1 MTVASMLAHPM
12 AVYAADIKD
21 TPTNTNNVLKETP
34 TVQDKT
40 EYQAVEE
47 AQAHVSHLEEQQQS
61 ANKNIQNT
69 KAHYDNTTTTKQQA
83 VKIKNDQ
90 ELQAY
95 QQVLNQHNL
104 VVASEKELNE
114 NSETLRQLETDRLNK
129 KTELNTANE
138 TLKNANTQL
147 LEAQKNASLAQ
158 EKIASQQQTVNDKQT
173 VYQQAVLYEEQAQ
186 KNLLKAQEDFEKAT
200 IAQTSAQ
207 DAYDLADQHYQEKS
221 NLVVETKK
229 ALDQAKEQADL
240 YKDDTLLAK
249 NVTTANN
256 NYQQALTNQTK
267 AKEEAEKLKAVLDEK
282 AQAVTTAQ
290 SAVEK
295 AQNEVKAKEAEK
307 AALEQE
313 LATSTTTADLT
324 KAQEDLDHAQKA
336 LKQAQD
342 EYNQANE
349 ALKTAQENLDKLNN
363 EIAEKERTVA
373 SLKTAYENSITAEAH
388 SFRGFLNYVKAQN
401 ATNSKLVKAIDYTLD
416 LFNYPVYS
424 DENNMWKEWV
434 EITQFTHMGE
444 KDDASSLGNIKN
456 SIEMLKMTNA
466 LRASQNDADIKPLKV
481 AYEEMASAIINANAN
496 GRYKYGHTGALWG
509 GENIAYV
516 SSSVEKGYVYEM
528 YRIYNSQKSDSPEN
542 YNDPDFIKYI
552 LSDVMNHNGLN
563 NDDVDKGIDE
573 KGIKLYQDVGFNNY
587 TVPYLFWFNQ
597 EQAVKTKYPTQAD
610 YDNRTDKK
618 KNDQDYH
625 NATGHLDNLLDQYET
640 TGVGYINVPKEGT
653 DVYGKPITYTY
664 TYYAQRFNNY
674 PKYGYAISVD
684 EFEQQVNDYQTYL
697 NNTKTNYE
705 NAKQQLT
712 DLTNNKSMLENEI
725 QTLQETANKK
735 DTALKQAQSAVE
747 TAQKTVDDIKQNGS
761 STKNRDALE
770 EKLKGIENKLR
781 DAKNNLATFQQNLAT
796 LTSEKDK
803 AAREYNKQLDE
814 VKEKDH
820 AVEDYKKALDEAT
833 ETLKQFQDNKKLA
846 QDNLTSKQ
854 NAYKKALEEQ
864 SQAKNEL
871 GLKQAALTSATTSYT
886 EDQDKMTQSSK
897 KYEEAKEHTKA
908 KKEELDE
915 ATHILSE
922 LTNVN
927 DDVKEAL
934 DQKELAVKEVKA
946 LEKEKSTLEEKIAEA
961 KKANVALKE
970 TYNQNNNTYQRYL
983 TSYNAIHDN
992 NLVNN
997 DSSLF
1002 TEYQQAMQLYQQAV
1016 LDEANARIAYETA
1029 LQQASTITQQLSEA
1043 RQDLEI
1049 KTNAYNNKLK
1059 ELFALLDIHSE
1070 IQHNYAIDDHDLD
1083 VQIVT
1088 LENAKSGLDETDIA
1102 TRLYNKENVEV
1113 KVIYDKDAHIDD
1125 VNKLNAYANKN
1136 DINALDY
1143 FTLSIVLK
1151 TADGLSSIT
1160 SLTQPMTFSV
1170 DISSYIKPGRTFYL
1184 LRLHDGLIDY
1194 IDLKQ
1199 EGDKLIF
1206 INDKYSS
1213 FLLGYKDKYETTNQ
1227 TTAKTNQ
1234 RPKVVATGDN
1244 TYLESWML
1252 TLIASAGMA
1261 MVLRKKQRD

>member
-1 MTVASMLAHPM
+1 MKLIA
-12 AVYAADIKD
+12 
-21 TPTNTNNVLKETP
+21 LK
-34 TVQDKT
+34 
-40 EYQAVEE
+40 
-47 AQAHVSHLEEQQQS
+47 
-61 ANKNIQNT
+61 
-69 KAHYDNTTTTKQQA
+69 
-83 VKIKNDQ
+83 
-90 ELQAY
+90 AY
-95 QQVLNQHNL
+95 Q
-104 VVASEKELNE
+104 
-114 NSETLRQLETDRLNK
+114 T
-129 KTELNTANE
+129 
-138 TLKNANTQL
+138 
-147 LEAQKNASLAQ
+147 
-158 EKIASQQQTVNDKQT
+158 
-173 VYQQAVLYEEQAQ
+173 
-186 KNLLKAQEDFEKAT
+186 
-200 IAQTSAQ
+200 
-207 DAYDLADQHYQEKS
+207 
-221 NLVVETKK
+221 
-229 ALDQAKEQADL
+229 
-240 YKDDTLLAK
+240 
-249 NVTTANN
+249 
-256 NYQQALTNQTK
+256 
-267 AKEEAEKLKAVLDEK
+267 
-282 AQAVTTAQ
+282 
-290 SAVEK
+290 
-295 AQNEVKAKEAEK
+295 
-307 AALEQE
+307 
-313 LATSTTTADLT
+313 
-324 KAQEDLDHAQKA
+324 
-336 LKQAQD
+336 
-342 EYNQANE
+342 
-349 ALKTAQENLDKLNN
+349 
-363 EIAEKERTVA
+363 
-373 SLKTAYENSITAEAH
+373 
-388 SFRGFLNYVKAQN
+388 
-401 ATNSKLVKAIDYTLD
+401 
-416 LFNYPVYS
+416 
-424 DENNMWKEWV
+424 
-434 EITQFTHMGE
+434 
-444 KDDASSLGNIKN
+444 
-456 SIEMLKMTNA
+456 
-466 LRASQNDADIKPLKV
+466 
-481 AYEEMASAIINANAN
+481 
-496 GRYKYGHTGALWG
+496 
-509 GENIAYV
+509 
-516 SSSVEKGYVYEM
+516 
-528 YRIYNSQKSDSPEN
+528 
-542 YNDPDFIKYI
+542 
-552 LSDVMNHNGLN
+552 
-563 NDDVDKGIDE
+563 
-573 KGIKLYQDVGFNNY
+573 VGFNNV
-587 TVPYLFWFNQ
+587 TSPYLGWYNV
-597 EQAVKTKYPTQAD
+597 ENAVKAKYPTKEA
-610 YDNRTDKK
+610 YDARTNKLLG
-618 KNDQDYH
+618 DQEYQY
-625 NATGHLDNLLDQYET
+625 ATGHRNNLLRNNET
-640 TGVGYINVPKEGT
+640 TGVAYITVPETLTAVNGAT
-653 DVYGKPITYTY
+653 HTRMNSYFV
-664 TYYAQRFNNY
+664 QRFEAHPRFND
-674 PKYGYAISVD
+674 SFTVD
-684 EFEQQVNDYQTYL
+684 EFEQQLHDYQTYL

-712 DLTNNKSMLENEI
+712 DLTSNKSTLENEI
-725 QTLQETANKK
+725 QTLQETAYKK

-781 DAKNNLATFQQNLAT
+781 DAKNNLAAFQQNVAT
-796 LTSEKDK
+796 LSSEKDK
-803 AAREYNKQLDE
+803 AATEYNKQLDE

-820 AVEDYKKALDEAT
+820 AVENYKKAFDEAT

-854 NAYKKALEEQ
+854 NAYEKALEEQ
-864 SQAKNEL
+864 SQAKNDL
-871 GLKQAALTSATTSYT
+871 DLKQAALTSAITSYT
-886 EDQDKMTQSSK
+886 EDQDKMTQASK
-897 KYEEAKEHTKA
+897 KYEEAKEQTKA

-927 DDVKEAL
+927 DDVKEVL

-961 KKANVALKE
+961 KKANGALKE
-970 TYNQNNNTYQRYL
+970 TYSQNNNTYQSYL

-1029 LQQASTITQQLSEA
+1029 LQRASTITQQLSEA
-1043 RQDLEI
+1043 RQDLET

-1113 KVIYDKDAHIDD
+1113 KVIYDKDALIDD

-1136 DINALDY
+1136 DINVLDC

-1160 SLTQPMTFSV
+1160 SLTQPMTFSI

-1206 INDKYSS
+1206 TNDKYSS

-1234 RPKVVATGDN
+1234 RPKVVATRDN